1 VIAIL
6 GRLADQSGAVAEIV
20 GKLPGLEPA
29 GRELYLRML
38 TILSGLRGLEQVVER
53 EARKVPILN
62 NILDHK
68 VLGREFKKGRE
79 EGRREEAL
87 NLLSRLIVKR
97 FGPMPSWAE
106 TRLSEK
112 SIAQLEELG
121 ERVLDAAN
129 LEEMLS

>member
-1 VIAIL
+1 M
-6 GRLADQSGAVAEIV
+6 
-20 GKLPGLEPA
+20 EPA

>member
-1 VIAIL
+1 M
-6 GRLADQSGAVAEIV
+6 
-20 GKLPGLEPA
+20 EPA

-53 EARKVPILN
+53 EPRKVPILN

-97 FGPMPSWAE
+97 FGPMPPWAE